1 MKYNVRIIDSEL
13 QMYFKNKKDLTYEE
27 LISYLKE
34 IEETVDEDLRIW
46 TPEEVI
52 IREIKV
58 RRKNNTFNVFL
69 TVKEVIK
76 YEW

>member
-13 QMYFKNKKDLTYEE
+13 QIYFKNKKDLTYEE

-52 IREIKV
+52 IRGIKV
-58 RRKNNTFNVFL
+58 RRKHNTFNVFL